1 MSSAGTG
8 LSTVAS
14 RARSWTDVAR
24 YLSLTA
30 RSFAFIAIAAGL
42 AWLVEQYATALR
54 DPRYLD
60 GWLLASGMM
69 LQLWLHVARK
79 SGRLTPRSAI
89 RLRSFHV
96 FLGYLLMA
104 VFLLH
109 VDFSW
114 PDTVFEW
121 ALWSCFL
128 LVALSGLFG
137 TLIAASLQARRTI
150 DEAIGY
156 ERIPERR
163 AELARELESIVLGT
177 DPAARSIPLPNLPHD
192 DWISDLHANRLSD
205 FFQGPRNRTAHL
217 FGSQLP
223 LDKLIGEIDTLSRYV
238 DERGRS
244 KLAAVKELVLE
255 KDRLDFASV
264 QLSLNK
270 AWLLVHV
277 PVTYMLLVLSVM
289 HVLVAYAHTSSG
301 G

>member
-1 MSSAGTG
+1 MSSPGAGMSS
-8 LSTVAS
+8 LAS
-14 RARSWTDVAR
+14 RDRAWTNVVR

-30 RSFAFIAIAAGL
+30 RWLALATLAAGL
-42 AWLVEQYATALR
+42 AWLVGHYSNALR

-60 GWLLASGMM
+60 GWMLAGGMM

-79 SGRLTPRSAI
+79 SGRMSPRSAM
-89 RLRSFHV
+89 RLRSLHV
-96 FLGYLLMA
+96 FTGYLLLA

-109 VDFSW
+109 IDFSW

-121 ALWSCFL
+121 ALWCCFL

-137 TLIAASLQARRTI
+137 TFIAASLQARRTV
-150 DEAIGY
+150 DAAIAY

-163 AELARELESIVLGT
+163 AELARELRSIVLGT
-177 DPAARSIPLPNLPHD
+177 DPAAQAIPLPNLPHD

-223 LDKLIGEIDTLSRYV
+223 LERLIGEIDALSRYV
-238 DERGRS
+238 DERGRR
-244 KLAAVKELVLE
+244 KLAAVKDLVLE
-255 KDRLDFASV
+255 KDRLDFATV
-264 QLSLNK
+264 QLGLNK

-277 PVTYMLLVLSVM
+277 PVTYILLVLSVM
-289 HVLVAYAHTSSG
+289 HVLVAYAHSSSAG
-301 G
+301 